1 MGRMHQALWRFDSFK
16 VKFWHEFEAKQIASN
31 KKTFFCQKSSSDMSE
46 IKSTNSTD
54 IKLQRL
60 YIVLCAVFLSNAIL
74 AEMIGVKIFS
84 LETLLGTKP
93 TQLHLP
99 FDFVLDFNLS
109 AGVVLW
115 PMVFVTSDIINE
127 YYGKSGVKWIS
138 YLTAILITYVFLAVF
153 TTTQLPPAQ
162 FWLDVNKSPGHE
174 DFDINFA
181 FSSIFRQGLGIIVG
195 SVTAFLIGQ
204 ILDAHTFHWIKGMTG
219 SKHIWLRATG
229 STLVSQFIDSFVVL
243 GVAFYLLGNWSLSQV
258 LAVGIINYI
267 YKFSVAVLMTPLLYL
282 VHHFLDG
289 YLGLRK

>member
-1 MGRMHQALWRFDSFK
+1 
-16 VKFWHEFEAKQIASN
+16 
-31 KKTFFCQKSSSDMSE
+31 MSE
-46 IKSTNSTD
+46 IKSSNSTD

-153 TTTQLPPAQ
+153 TPPNS
-162 FWLDVNKSPGHE
+162 LLRNS
-174 DFDINFA
+174 
-181 FSSIFRQGLGIIVG
+181 GL
-195 SVTAFLIGQ
+195 
-204 ILDAHTFHWIKGMTG
+204 M
-219 SKHIWLRATG
+219 
-229 STLVSQFIDSFVVL
+229 
-243 GVAFYLLGNWSLSQV
+243 
-258 LAVGIINYI
+258 
-267 YKFSVAVLMTPLLYL
+267 
-282 VHHFLDG
+282 
-289 YLGLRK
+289 